1 MKTNLQKNQFHL
13 SIKRI
18 LASLSFIIF
27 CINLSGAQEIKKN
40 SLYVELGGN
49 TVLYSVNYDRIIP
62 LSTRFKLAPRV
73 GFEYVPRN
81 IKNGSTYGNWSF
93 PIEVNL
99 LYAKRSESKNFL
111 EGGFG
116 LSLFNIVDNYKYNN
130 DRTEIID
137 TEIKTAKITTLRLGF
152 RHQKPTGGFM
162 YRAGLLVR
170 LSQDEFSKQ
179 RVGDDL
185 FFVIWPGASLG
196 YSF

>member
-27 CINLSGAQEIKKN
+27 CINLSVAQEIKKN
-40 SLYVELGGN
+40 SIYVELGGN

-73 GFEYVPRN
+73 GFEYIPRSL
-81 IKNGSTYGNWSF
+81 KNFPTYGNWSF
-93 PIEVNL
+93 PLELNV
-99 LYAKRSESKNFL
+99 LYGKNKESKSFL
-111 EGGFG
+111 EAGFG
-116 LSLFNIVDNYKYNN
+116 LSMFNIVSKYKQKDNG
-130 DRTEIID
+130 ELID
-137 TEIKTAKITTLRLGF
+137 TEVKAAKITMLRFGF